1 MPDKLKSESYAA
13 MRHGWCVAAAISLA
27 AFAFHAWAI
36 LGLEGLPQFSK
47 YPVASSQLLAGTL
60 AGERALDFSPLYLVL
75 FAVIG
80 KFLQDPATK
89 VLWFQSALI
98 ALTPGIFYL
107 VVRRHFGRLP
117 SLCGAVAFA
126 LSPSLL
132 VTGYVFEPEALLLLL
147 AVLFLFFAGGRSMG
161 SLFFAGF
168 FLTLGL
174 LTRPSFLPLVLLA
187 PAALWLEEGDRGR
200 RLRLAGAFLL
210 PVMAGIAAFS
220 LKAGSFPPPLM
231 NPGTV
236 FFDGN
241 NPLSDGS
248 AVAYPPLV
256 SGLAAEFPET
266 SDYQHAVYRMAAR
279 RDTGRDLTP
288 AGTNRFW
295 AGKALNFIVDHP
307 GRFLAFEA
315 HKLSILFHGYRWHD
329 VRAAA
334 VADATLRARG
344 VPTVPFALVSGLA
357 LLGLWLVRK
366 RWREFFLQYC
376 GFFSV
381 CCLILAT
388 YASDRQ
394 RLSLFPFLHFFA
406 VAAVST
412 LAVKRPAFRLTAAV
426 ALVPVVLVLS
436 RTDDRMMRNRATWEG
451 YHRERE
457 LVAAADEHQGRH
469 DLARALEARA
479 QGVAWLPRT
488 AAFGARKAELPTDP
502 AGIAADALRVFPA
515 VRGGD
520 ALALSDRA
528 FLLTE
533 AGRREEAER
542 ALAPLASAGGAAAS
556 GAKLL
561 LAENAA
567 RRGGA
572 GESRRLLRD
581 LLDANPGA
589 PEALAALAA
598 LDGGE
603 EYAQRLRRYYDE
615 GDALF
620 YLGHAHL
627 KFGQPRA
634 AVDAFRKLTGLF
646 PEYREGRVFLAAALS
661 DAGRFKEAVA
671 TFREAM
677 RKRSDTVFFPEKIL
691 AAFRAEAEAAPP
703 DGEARYWFA
712 KALRLYGR
720 FAEARSV
727 LEPLLAATGRN
738 VVADELRDLD
748 ALLLHPFGR

>member
-1 MPDKLKSESYAA
+1 
-13 MRHGWCVAAAISLA
+13 MRHRWCVAAALSLA
-27 AFAFHAWAI
+27 AFSFQAWVV

-47 YPVASSQLLAGTL
+47 YPVAASQLLAGTL
-60 AGERALDFSPLYLVL
+60 AGERALDFSPLYTLL

-80 KFLQDPATK
+80 KYLQDPATK

-132 VTGYVFEPEALLLLL
+132 VAGYVFEPEALLLLL
-147 AVLFLFFAGGRSMG
+147 TVLFLFFAGRRSMG
-161 SLFFAGF
+161 SLFFAGL

-187 PAALWLEEGDRGR
+187 PAALWLEEGGRGR

-210 PVMAGIAAFS
+210 PVMAVIAAFS

-248 AVAYPPLV
+248 GVAYPPLV
-256 SGLAAEFPET
+256 SHLAAEFPET
-266 SDYQHAVYRMAAR
+266 SDYQHAVYRLAAR
-279 RDTGRDLTP
+279 RDTGRDLTH

-295 AGKALNFIVDHP
+295 AGKALNFITDHP

-315 HKLSILFHGYRWHD
+315 RKLYMLMHGYRWHD
-329 VRAAA
+329 LRAAA
-334 VADATLRARG
+334 VADGTLRARG
-344 VPTVPFALVSGLA
+344 VPTVPFALVSVLA
-357 LLGLWLVRK
+357 LLGLWLARE

-376 GFFSV
+376 GFFSM
-381 CCLILAT
+381 CFLILAT

-394 RLSLFPFLHFFA
+394 RLSLLPFLHFFA
-406 VAAVST
+406 VAAIASLAAKRFPLRLAAAAT
-412 LAVKRPAFRLTAAV
+412 LI
-426 ALVPVVLVLS
+426 PVVLVMS
-436 RTDDRMMRNRATWEG
+436 RPDERMRRNRATWEG

-457 LVAAADEHQGRH
+457 LVAAADEYQGRR
-469 DLARALEARA
+469 DFTRALEARA
-479 QGVAWLPRT
+479 QAVAWLPRT
-488 AAFGARKAELPTDP
+488 AAFGARRAELPTDP
-502 AGIAADALRVFPA
+502 AGIAADALRVFPV

-520 ALALSDRA
+520 ALALHGRA

-533 AGRREEAER
+533 AGRLEEAER
-542 ALAPLASAGGAAAS
+542 ILAPLAAAGGAAARD
-556 GAKLL
+556 AKLL
-561 LAENAA
+561 LAETVS
-567 RRGGA
+567 RRGDT
-572 GESRRLLRD
+572 GEAWRLLRD
-581 LLDANPGA
+581 QLEANPGA
-589 PEALAALAA
+589 PEVLAALAA

-603 EYAQRLRRYYDE
+603 KYAALLRRYFDE
-615 GDALF
+615 GDALYF
-620 YLGHAHL
+620 LGHAYL
-627 KFGQPRA
+627 KFGKPGA
-634 AVDAFRKLTGLF
+634 AVDAFRRLTVLF
-646 PEYREGRVFLAAALS
+646 PEYGEGRIFLAAALS
-661 DAGRFKEAVA
+661 DAGRSREAV
-671 TFREAM
+671 TSFREAM
-677 RKRSDTVFFPEKIL
+677 KKNSDPVYFPGKIL

-703 DGEARYWFA
+703 DGEARYWYA

-720 FAEARSV
+720 FAEARAM
-727 LEPLLAATGRN
+727 LEPLLAATGKKA
-738 VVADELRDLD
+738 VADELRDLD
-748 ALLLHPFGR
+748 TLLRSAGGQT